1 MLVPLKFK
9 VQKIQNF
16 KSFQI
21 FMINNH
27 IKPHQ
32 EKTKHRKKKERE
44 RERKRGKKRK
54 YMRQK

>member
-44 RERKRGKKRK
+44 REREREEKRESI
-54 YMRQK
+54 